1 MGRYVFSGAPALD
14 ASHSY
19 YVLWAATSG
28 AQCSSRLNA
37 YYSSSIFTYP
47 VTGTA
52 VHHED
57 FDVAPYTQ
65 IDPGA
70 GAVVDPPTLF
80 NWQLRNLDL
89 GLVPN
94 DDMTLD
100 IFGTATGSPD
110 YETWPPMGNVGTYT
124 IDVDELPLAFSGINA
139 GWRNFSYY
147 DLGLD
152 GAFGYTC
159 YRTVKFN
166 TVLGNGGTAP
176 TRPSSSRTISA
187 GKLGDMANNTLEY
200 QVP

>member
-1 MGRYVFSGAPALD
+1 MFWAAHGAAAAAM
-14 ASHSY
+14 ASHKP
-19 YVLWAATSG
+19 APT
-28 AQCSSRLNA
+28 QRHP
-37 YYSSSIFTYP
+37 SIK
-47 VTGTA
+47 A
-52 VHHED
+52 SK
-57 FDVAPYTQ
+57 
-65 IDPGA
+65 
-70 GAVVDPPTLF
+70 
-80 NWQLRNLDL
+80 RNLDL

-124 IDVDELPLAFSGINA
+124 IDVDELPLSFAGINA

-176 TRPSSSRTISA
+176 TRPSSSRTIPA
-187 GKLGDMANNTLEY
+187 GKLADIANNTLEY